1 MINSGFEGDHSESV
15 STDSFS
21 QLQIFGHNGDSLGV
35 DGAEVG
41 VFEEGHQVGLSWL
54 LEGQDGLALEPD
66 LLFELSG
73 DLTDQSLE
81 GQLPDQQVSLNKKK
95 GRKEGPTAKVELEIC
110 HTLFWNF
117 LIYLRATVPGLNLW
131 GFLTPETMGADLRAI
146 FWAASCLRGTF
157 WAVDLRAVCLV
168 RAISN

>member
-1 MINSGFEGDHSESV
+1 
-15 STDSFS
+15 
-21 QLQIFGHNGDSLGV
+21 LGCK
-35 DGAEVG
+35 A
-41 VFEEGHQVGLSWL
+41 
-54 LEGQDGLALEPD
+54 
-66 LLFELSG
+66 
-73 DLTDQSLE
+73 
-81 GQLPDQQVSLNKKK
+81 
-95 GRKEGPTAKVELEIC
+95 I

-168 RAISN
+168 RAISNKKYDEMNVERMVLNRI

>member
-1 MINSGFEGDHSESV
+1 
-15 STDSFS
+15 
-21 QLQIFGHNGDSLGV
+21 
-35 DGAEVG
+35 
-41 VFEEGHQVGLSWL
+41 
-54 LEGQDGLALEPD
+54 LALEPD

-146 FWAASCLRGTF
+146 F
-157 WAVDLRAVCLV
+157 
-168 RAISN
+168 